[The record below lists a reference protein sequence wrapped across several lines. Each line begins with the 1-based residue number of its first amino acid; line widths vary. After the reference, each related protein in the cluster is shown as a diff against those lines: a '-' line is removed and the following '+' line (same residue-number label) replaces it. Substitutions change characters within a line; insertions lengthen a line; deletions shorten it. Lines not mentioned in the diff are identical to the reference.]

1 MNRRRVLLSGLYAA
15 AMTAGCVSAGA
26 PPDGEKAGSTDSDF
40 LQQARDLLKSNPAI
54 DIHAHPGRTFGRDAV
69 DLAPALKIMS
79 AGGASE
85 DRALADMR
93 EGQLAGASFA
103 VVADVQVL
111 NVVAGGGLGAARDFK
126 SGEARAS
133 YERQI
138 ANMHS
143 VLPPLGV
150 TFVKEPADFRR
161 IRAKGG
167 IAGLL
172 TVEGADFLAG
182 DIANVRKAFDDG
194 VRSITLVHYRPN
206 EVGDIQ
212 TAPPVS
218 AGLPPF
224 GADVIREMN
233 RLGMVVDLAHASED
247 TAAAALAVSKVPV
260 MCSHT
265 HVNGR
270 GATHPRFISLDLAKE
285 IAAMGGIIGAW
296 PAGIGMKTL
305 DEYAARIVDL
315 AGVLG
320 PEHVSLGTDMDA
332 NFQPVMTSYTQLPE
346 LVAKLLERGYGKK
359 NAAAFVGG
367 NFLRVYEA
375 VWAAR
380 KH

>member
-1 MNRRRVLLSGLYAA
+1 MNRVDVNRRHLLMSGACVAGLAA
-15 AMTAGCVSAGA
+15 TGCMSAKETN
-26 PPDGEKAGSTDSDF
+26 DTDF
-40 LQQARDLLKSNPAI
+40 LQQAHDLLKANPAI
-54 DIHAHPGRTFGRDAV
+54 DIHAHPGRTFGRDAT
-69 DLAPALKIMS
+69 DLSPALKLMS
-79 AGGASE
+79 GGGPSE

-126 SGEARAS
+126 PGEARAS

-138 ANMHS
+138 ANMHR
-143 VLPPLGV
+143 VLPELGV
-150 TFVKEPADFRR
+150 TFVKEPGDFRR
-161 IRAKGG
+161 IQKSQGIGG
-167 IAGLL
+167 FL
-172 TVEGADFLAG
+172 TVEGADFLVG
-182 DIANVRKAFDDG
+182 DIGNVRKAFDDG

-233 RLGMVVDLAHASED
+233 RLGMVVDLAHASEA
-247 TAAAALAVSKVPV
+247 TAAAALSVSNAPV

-270 GATHPRFISLDLAKE
+270 GATHPRFISMDLAKE
-285 IAAMGGIIGAW
+285 ISRRGGVIGAW
-296 PAGIGMKTL
+296 PAGIGMTTL
-305 DEYAARIVDL
+305 DEYVDRVIDL
-315 AGVLG
+315 ADVLG

-332 NFQPVMTSYTQLPE
+332 NFQPVMTSYKQLPE
-346 LVAKLLERGYGKK
+346 LVAGLLRKGYGRK
-359 NAAAFVGG
+359 NAVGFVGG

-375 VWAAR
+375 VWAGR
-380 KH
+380 KK

>member
-1 MNRRRVLLSGLYAA
+1 MNRRHMLMSGLSVAGLAA
-15 AMTAGCVSAGA
+15 AGCVNA
-26 PPDGEKAGSTDSDF
+26 PDVDDGDYLG
-40 LQQARDLLKSNPAI
+40 QAHQLLKANPAI
-54 DIHAHPGRTFGRDAV
+54 DIHAHPGRTFGRDAT
-69 DLAPALKIMS
+69 DLSPALKMMS
-79 AGGASE
+79 AGGATE
-85 DRALADMR
+85 DKAIADMR
-93 EGQLAGASFA
+93 AGQLAGASFA

-111 NVVAGGGLGAARDFK
+111 NVVAGGGLGAAREFK
-126 SGEARAS
+126 PGEARAS

-138 ANMHS
+138 ANMHR
-143 VLPPLGV
+143 VLPEVGV
-150 TFVKEPADFRR
+150 TFVKEPGDFRR
-161 IRAKGG
+161 IQKSQG
-167 IAGLL
+167 IAGFL
-172 TVEGADFLAG
+172 TVEGADFVDG
-182 DIANVRKAFDDG
+182 DIANVRKAFNDG

-212 TAPPVS
+212 TAPPLW

-247 TAAAALAVSKVPV
+247 TAAAALAVSSAPV

-270 GATHPRFISLDLAKE
+270 GAEHPRFISLDLAKE
-285 IAAMGGIIGAW
+285 ISRKGGVIGAW

-305 DEYAARIVDL
+305 DEYADRIIDL
-315 AGVLG
+315 ADVLG

-346 LVAKLLERGYGKK
+346 LVATLLRKGYGRK
-359 NAAAFVGG
+359 NAAAFLGG

-375 VWAAR
+375 VWARR
-380 KH
+380 KR

>member
-1 MNRRRVLLSGLYAA
+1 MNRRHLLLSGLSVAGLAA
-15 AMTAGCVSAGA
+15 AGCASTQA
-26 PPDGEKAGSTDSDF
+26 PESTDF
-40 LQQARDLLKSNPAI
+40 LQQARDLLAANPAI
-54 DIHAHPGRTFGRDAV
+54 DIHAHPGRTFGRDAEN
-69 DLAPALKIMS
+69 LSPALKMMS
-79 AGGASE
+79 AGGATE

-93 EGQLAGASFA
+93 EGQLSGASFA

-111 NVVAGGGLGAARDFK
+111 NVVAGGGLGAAREFK
-126 SGEARAS
+126 PGEARAS

-138 ANMHS
+138 ANMQR
-143 VLPPLGV
+143 VLPEVGV
-150 TFVKEPADFRR
+150 TFVKEPGDFRR
-161 IRAKGG
+161 IHAKGG

-182 DIANVRKAFDDG
+182 DLGNVRKAFDNG

-212 TAPPVS
+212 TAPPVW

-224 GADVIREMN
+224 GAEVIREMN

-247 TAAAALAVSKVPV
+247 TAAAALAVSSAPV

-270 GATHPRFISLDLAKE
+270 GAEHPRFISLDLAKK
-285 IAAMGGIIGAW
+285 IAARGGIIGAW

-305 DEYAARIVDL
+305 DEYVDRIIDL
-315 AGVLG
+315 ASVLG

-332 NFQPVMTSYTQLPE
+332 NFQPVMTSYRQLPE
-346 LVAKLLERGYGKK
+346 LVAGLLARGYGRK

-367 NFLRVYEA
+367 NFLRVHEA
-375 VWAAR
+375 VWARR
-380 KH
+380 KR

>member
-1 MNRRRVLLSGLYAA
+1 MNRRHLLLSGLGAA
-15 AMTAGCVSAGA
+15 AMAAAGCVSAEA
-26 PPDGEKAGSTDSDF
+26 PMEGKDF
-40 LQQARDLLKSNPAI
+40 LQQAHDLLKASPAI
-54 DIHAHPGRTFGRDAV
+54 DIHAHPGRTFGRDAEN
-69 DLAPALKIMS
+69 LAPALKMMS
-79 AGGASE
+79 GGGATE
-85 DRALADMR
+85 DRVIAEMR
-93 EGQLAGASFA
+93 EGRLSGASFA

-111 NVVAGGGLGAARDFK
+111 NVQPGGGLGAARDFQP
-126 SGEARAS
+126 GEARAS
-133 YERQI
+133 YARQI

-150 TFVKEPADFRR
+150 SFVKEPGDFRR
-161 IRAKGG
+161 IHAKGG

-182 DIANVRKAFDDG
+182 DLANVGKAFDDG

-212 TAPPVS
+212 TAPPVW

-233 RLGMVVDLAHASED
+233 RLGMVIDLAHASED
-247 TAAAALAVSKVPV
+247 TAKAALAVSKAPV

-270 GATHPRFISLDLAKE
+270 GAEHPRFISLGLAKE
-285 IAAMGGIIGAW
+285 IAAKGGIIGAW

-305 DEYAARIVDL
+305 DEYVARIIDL
-315 AGVLG
+315 ADVLG

-332 NFQPVMTSYTQLPE
+332 NFMPVMTSYKQLPE

-359 NAAAFVGG
+359 NVAAFVGG

-375 VWAAR
+375 VWAGR
-380 KH
+380 KR

>member
-1 MNRRRVLLSGLYAA
+1 MNRIDASRRRLMMSGVCVAGL
-15 AMTAGCVSAGA
+15 TATGCMGA
-26 PPDGEKAGSTDSDF
+26 QATNDADF
-40 LQQARDLLKSNPAI
+40 LQQAHDLLKANPAI
-54 DIHAHPGRTFGRDAV
+54 DIHAHPGRTFGRDAT
-69 DLAPALKIMS
+69 DLSPALKMMS
-79 AGGASE
+79 GGGPSE

-93 EGQLAGASFA
+93 AGQLAGASFA

-126 SGEARAS
+126 PGEARVS

-138 ANMHS
+138 GNMHR
-143 VLPPLGV
+143 VLPELGV
-150 TFVKEPADFRR
+150 TFVKEPGDFRR
-161 IRAKGG
+161 IQAKGG
-167 IAGLL
+167 VGGLL

-182 DIANVRKAFDDG
+182 DIANVAGAFRDG

-212 TAPPVS
+212 TAAPVTGGLS
-218 AGLPPF
+218 AF
-224 GADVIREMN
+224 GADVIREMD
-233 RLGMVVDLAHASED
+233 RLGMVVDLAHASEA
-247 TAAAALAVSKVPV
+247 TVAAAMKVCSRPV

-270 GATHPRFISLDLAKE
+270 GASHPRFISMEMAKE
-285 IAAMGGIIGAW
+285 ISQRGGVIGAW

-305 DEYAARIVDL
+305 DEYVDRIIDL
-315 AGVLG
+315 ADVLG

-346 LVAKLLERGYGKK
+346 LVAGLLRKGYGRK
-359 NAAAFVGG
+359 NAAGFVGG

-375 VWAAR
+375 VWAGRR
-380 KH
+380 K

>member
-1 MNRRRVLLSGLYAA
+1 MSGLSVAGLAA
-15 AMTAGCVSAGA
+15 TGCVSA
-26 PPDGEKAGSTDSDF
+26 EEAGPADF
-40 LQQARDLLKSNPAI
+40 LGRAHEILQANPAI
-54 DIHAHPGRTFGRDAV
+54 DIHAHPGRTFGRDAT
-69 DLAPALKIMS
+69 DLSSALKMMS
-79 AGGASE
+79 AGGATE
-85 DRALADMR
+85 DRAIADMR
-93 EGQLAGASFA
+93 AGQLAGASFA

-111 NVVAGGGLGAARDFK
+111 NVVAGGGLGAAREFK
-126 SGEARAS
+126 PGEARAS

-138 ANMHS
+138 ANMHR
-143 VLPPLGV
+143 VLSGVGV
-150 TFVKEPADFRR
+150 TFVKEPGDFRR
-161 IRAKGG
+161 IQKAQG
-167 IAGLL
+167 IAGFL
-172 TVEGADFLAG
+172 TIEGADFLDG
-182 DIANVRKAFDDG
+182 DIANVRKAFNDG

-212 TAPPVS
+212 TAPPVF

-247 TAAAALAVSKVPV
+247 TAAAALSVSSAPV

-270 GATHPRFISLDLAKE
+270 GAEHPRFISLDLAKE
-285 IAAMGGIIGAW
+285 ISRKGGVIGAW

-305 DEYAARIVDL
+305 DEYIDRIIDL
-315 AGVLG
+315 ADVLG

-346 LVAKLLERGYGKK
+346 LVAGLLRKGYGKK

-375 VWAAR
+375 VWAKR
-380 KH
+380 RR

>member
-1 MNRRRVLLSGLYAA
+1 MNRRHLLLSGMSVAGLAA
-15 AMTAGCVSAGA
+15 TGCVNADVLRST
-26 PPDGEKAGSTDSDF
+26 STDADF
-40 LQQARDLLKSNPAI
+40 LQQAHDLLKTNPAI
-54 DIHAHPGRTFGRDAV
+54 DIHAHPGRTFGRDAT
-69 DLAPALKIMS
+69 DLSPALKIMS
-79 AGGASE
+79 AGGPSE
-85 DRALADMR
+85 DRAIAEMR
-93 EGQLAGASFA
+93 EGQLSGASFA
-103 VVADVQVL
+103 VVADVEVL
-111 NVVAGGGLGAARDFK
+111 NVVAGGGLGAARDFHP
-126 SGEARAS
+126 GEARAS

-143 VLPPLGV
+143 VLAELSV
-150 TFVKEPADFRR
+150 TFVKEPGDFRR
-161 IRAKGG
+161 IHAKGG
-167 IAGLL
+167 ITGLL

-182 DIANVRKAFDDG
+182 DIANVRKAFDDD

-212 TAPPVS
+212 TAPPVW

-247 TAAAALAVSKVPV
+247 TAAAALSVSSAPV

-270 GATHPRFISLDLAKE
+270 GATHPRFISIELAKE
-285 IAAMGGIIGAW
+285 ISSRGGIIGAW
-296 PAGIGMKTL
+296 PAGIGMTTL
-305 DEYAARIVDL
+305 DEYVGRIIDL

-332 NFQPVMTSYTQLPE
+332 NFQPVFTSYLQLPE
-346 LVAKLLERGYGKK
+346 LVAELLRRGYGRK

-367 NFLRVYEA
+367 NFLRVFDA
-375 VWAAR
+375 VWAGR
-380 KH
+380 KT